1 MQDNKVEYKKLC
13 EQEKNIPIFMQPW
26 WLDAVCTKGAGWD
39 VALARNTRGE
49 IVATMVFCIKKK
61 WGFSMITTPQLT
73 QFTGI
78 WFKNKDNINQSTEQ
92 LFLKQIIVQLPH
104 FQHFILRFNYLVTDW
119 LPFYWAGFQQ
129 TTRYTYIIPDT
140 SDLDAVFNN
149 FDSNTKREIR
159 QAATKYAIEES
170 TDFDLFLK
178 LKHPKDN
185 TPLSIWQNLDT
196 ILTEKQCKKIYFT
209 RNIETNTIDATA
221 YIIWDKNSTYY
232 LASGSSEVGRKNHA
246 MHLLIWKAIQDSAD
260 NTPIFDFE
268 GSMLETVEPFFRRFG
283 AVQKPYF
290 QISKFNNR
298 FLQLVFMLFKKI
310 IE

>member
-26 WLDAVCTKGAGWD
+26 WLDAVCTEGVGWD
-39 VALARNTRGE
+39 VALARNTQGE
-49 IVATMVFCIKKK
+49 IVAAMAFCVKKK
-61 WGFSMITTPQLT
+61 SIITTPHLT

-78 WFKNKDNINQSTEQ
+78 WFKNKDNINQSTKQ
-92 LFLKQIIVQLPH
+92 LYLKQIIAQLPH
-104 FQHFILRFNYLVTDW
+104 FQHFILRFNYHITDW

-140 SDLDAVFNN
+140 SDLDAVFNS

-159 QAATKYAIEES
+159 QATTKYALEES
-170 TDFDLFLK
+170 SDFDLFLK
-178 LKHPKDN
+178 LKHQKDN
-185 TPLSIWQNLDT
+185 TPL
-196 ILTEKQCKKIYFT
+196 
-209 RNIETNTIDATA
+209 NIETSTTDSTA

-246 MHLLIWKAIQDSAD
+246 MHLLIWKAIQNSTQ
-260 NTPIFDFE
+260 NTSIFDFE

-298 FLQLVFMLFKKI
+298 FLQLIFMLFKK
-310 IE
+310 

>member
-26 WLDAVCTKGAGWD
+26 WLDAVCTEGVGWN
-39 VALARNTRGE
+39 VTLAHSAHGE
-49 IVATMVFCIKKK
+49 IVAAMAFCIKKK
-61 WGFSMITTPQLT
+61 WGISMITTPHLT

-78 WFKNKDNINQSTEQ
+78 WFKEKGKINQRTEQ
-92 LFLKQIIVQLPH
+92 LYLKQIIAQLPH
-104 FQHFILRFNYLVTDW
+104 FQHFILRFNYLITDW

-140 SDLDAVFNN
+140 THLDAVFNI

-159 QAATKYAIEES
+159 QASAKYTIEES
-170 TDFDLFLK
+170 SDFDLFLK

-185 TPLSIWQNLDT
+185 TPLSIWQSLDT
-196 ILTEKQCKKIYFT
+196 ILTEKECKKIYFA
-209 RNIETNTIDATA
+209 RNTEKNTIDATA

-232 LASGSSEVGRKNHA
+232 LASGSTEAGRKNHA
-246 MHLLIWKAIQDSAD
+246 MHLLIWKAIQDSAQC
-260 NTPIFDFE
+260 TPIFDFE

-298 FLQLVFMLFKKI
+298 LLQWAFMLLKK
-310 IE
+310 